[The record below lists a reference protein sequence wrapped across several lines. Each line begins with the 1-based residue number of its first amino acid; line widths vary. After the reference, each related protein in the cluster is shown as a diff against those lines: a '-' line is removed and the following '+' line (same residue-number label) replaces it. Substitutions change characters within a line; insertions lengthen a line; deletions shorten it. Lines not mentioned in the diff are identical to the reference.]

1 MTAGLQHTDTR
12 TRGARNISAALCEL
26 AELHFEIGDWW
37 TARSC
42 AREALRTAR
51 SCGRQRELMHGLA
64 RLACVE
70 AGLGEAG
77 PCRRHAAEAMRLS
90 RELGEPCVEALAGE
104 VLGFLE
110 LGLASPRSAVEQ
122 LERVEQIWHA
132 NQCARRLARRWPIHL
147 ADAHARLGNREAA
160 EAALERVDRRA
171 TGNGSF
177 VFAAAYERSRG
188 MLASTDAFEARFRR
202 ALHWNG
208 WAKQP
213 FELARTQLCFGERLR
228 RAERSGQARAQLT
241 AAHAT
246 FGALGARPWAAA
258 AARELELMAA

>member
-1 MTAGLQHTDTR
+1 MTAGQQQTDTR

-37 TARSC
+37 ASRSC

-51 SCGRQRELMHGLA
+51 SCRRQRELMHALA
-64 RLACVE
+64 RLAGVE

-77 PCRRHAAEAMRLS
+77 PCRRHAAEAVRLS

-122 LERVEQIWHA
+122 LERVERIWRTSRR
-132 NQCARRLARRWPIHL
+132 ARGLARRWPIHL
-147 ADAHARLGNREAA
+147 ADAHARLGDQASA
-160 EAALERVDRRA
+160 EAALQRIDRRA

-177 VFAAAYERSRG
+177 VLAAAYERSRG
-188 MLASTDAFEARFRR
+188 MLAGGDTFEARFRR
-202 ALHWNG
+202 ALHWNA

-228 RAERSGQARAQLT
+228 RAGRSGPARAQLT
-241 AAHAT
+241 AAHTT
-246 FGALGARPWAAA
+246 FASLGARPWVAG
-258 AARELELMAA
+258 AARELELTAA

>member
-1 MTAGLQHTDTR
+1 MTAGLQQTDTR
-12 TRGARNISAALCEL
+12 TRGARNISAALSEL

-37 TARSC
+37 AANSC

-51 SCGRQRELMHGLA
+51 ACGRQRELMYALA

-77 PCRRHAAEAMRLS
+77 PCRRHAAEAVRLS
-90 RELGEPCVEALAGE
+90 RELGEPSVEALAGE

-110 LGLASPRSAVEQ
+110 LGLASPRCAVEQ
-122 LERVEQIWHA
+122 LERVEQIWRA
-132 NQCARRLARRWPIHL
+132 SRRARGLARRWPIHL
-147 ADAHARLGNREAA
+147 ADAHARLGNRAAA

-177 VFAAAYERSRG
+177 VLAAAYERSRG
-188 MLASTDAFEARFRR
+188 MLAAGDAFEPRFRR
-202 ALHWNG
+202 ALQWNA

-228 RAERSGQARAQLT
+228 RAGRSGQARAQLT
-241 AAHAT
+241 AAHTT
-246 FGALGARPWAAA
+246 FGSLGARPWAAA
-258 AARELELMAA
+258 ASRELELTAT